1 MNSTYWLITLAVLLV
16 IEIITLGLTTIWF
29 AGGALVAFL
38 LSLVSGSF
46 ILELVVF
53 LVVSFVLLFFTRPI
67 AQKYFNK
74 QRVKTNYES
83 LVGRDGKVIERIDNF
98 NNTGQ
103 VVVGGQE
110 WTARALDSQDLI
122 ELGERVVI
130 REVSGVKLIVEVEEE
145 EEIIL

>member
-1 MNSTYWLITLAVLLV
+1 MNSTYWLIALAVLLV

-38 LSLVSGSF
+38 LSLVSDSF

-53 LVVSFVLLFFTRPI
+53 LVVSLVLLFFTRPI

-83 LVGRDGKVIERIDNF
+83 LIGRDGKVIERIDNF

-103 VVVGGQE
+103 VMVGGLE
-110 WTARALDSQDLI
+110 WTARALDSQEII
-122 ELGERVVI
+122 ETGERVII

-145 EEIIL
+145 EIIL

>member
-1 MNSTYWLITLAVLLV
+1 MNSTYWLIALAVFLV

-38 LSLVSGSF
+38 LSLVSDSF
-46 ILELVVF
+46 VLELVLF

-67 AQKYFNK
+67 AQKYFNR
-74 QRVKTNYES
+74 QRIKTNYES
-83 LVGRDGKVIERIDNF
+83 LIGRDGKVIERIDNF

-103 VVVGGQE
+103 VVVGGLE
-110 WTARALDSQDLI
+110 WTARALGSQDII
-122 ELGERVVI
+122 EPGERVVI
-130 REVSGVKLIVEVEEE
+130 REVSGVKLIVEVEK

>member
-1 MNSTYWLITLAVLLV
+1 MNSTYWLIALAVLLV

-38 LSLVSGSF
+38 LSLVSDSF

-53 LVVSFVLLFFTRPI
+53 LVVSLVLLFFTRPI

-74 QRVKTNYES
+74 QRVRTNYES
-83 LVGRDGKVIERIDNF
+83 LIGKDGKVIEKIDNF

-103 VVVGGQE
+103 VVVGGLE
-110 WTARALDSQDLI
+110 WTARAFDSQDII
-122 ELGERVVI
+122 EPGERVVI
-130 REVSGVKLIVEVEEE
+130 REVSGVKLIVEVEK

>member
-38 LSLVSGSF
+38 LSLVSDNF

-83 LVGRDGKVIERIDNF
+83 LIGKDGKVIERIDNF

-103 VVVGGQE
+103 VVVGGLE
-110 WTARALDSQDLI
+110 WTARALDSQEII
-122 ELGERVVI
+122 ETGERVII

>member
-1 MNSTYWLITLAVLLV
+1 MNSSYWLIALAVFLV

-38 LSLVSGSF
+38 LSLVTDSF

-74 QRVKTNYES
+74 QRIRTNYES
-83 LVGRDGKVIERIDNF
+83 LIGKEGKVIEKIDNF

-110 WTARALDSQDLI
+110 WTARALDGQDII
-122 ELGERVVI
+122 EPGERVII
-130 REVSGVKLIVEVEEE
+130 REVSGVKLIVEVEVEV
-145 EEIIL
+145 I

>member
-1 MNSTYWLITLAVLLV
+1 MNSTYWLIALAVLLV

-38 LSLVSGSF
+38 LSLVSDSF

-53 LVVSFVLLFFTRPI
+53 LVVSLVLLFFTRPI

-83 LVGRDGKVIERIDNF
+83 LIGRDGKVIERIDNF

-103 VVVGGQE
+103 VVVGGLE
-110 WTARALDSQDLI
+110 WTARALDSQEII
-122 ELGERVVI
+122 ETGERVII
-130 REVSGVKLIVEVEEE
+130 RKVSGVKLIVEVEEE
-145 EEIIL
+145 EEIIV

>member
-38 LSLVSGSF
+38 LSLVSDNF

-83 LVGRDGKVIERIDNF
+83 LIGRDGKVIEKIDNF

-103 VVVGGQE
+103 VVVGGLE
-110 WTARALDSQDLI
+110 WTARALDSQEII
-122 ELGERVVI
+122 ETGERVII